1 MSFNYTTF
9 LKENQQKIPCLLKL
23 IRNSD
28 IMIHKKTENGW
39 RFSKYDSYKLVVE
52 KFQEKLYEQLNGT
65 Q

>member
-9 LKENQQKIPCLLKL
+9 LTENQQKIPCLLKL

-39 RFSKYDSYKLVVE
+39 RFSEYDPYKLVVE